1 MPPFS
6 HILVAVLRLYPLL
19 YHAEEKLAVVM
30 AAMQGVTSLREI
42 CRRKGVSVNMVYLW
56 RKRFLEGGRLALETG
71 GRAESRHIRHLQLEN
86 DELKRM
92 LAEERLANRLLKGGL
107 GRGRRT

>member
-1 MPPFS
+1 MAKRYS
-6 HILVAVLRLYPLL
+6 T
-19 YHAEEKLAVVM
+19 EEKLAVVM
-30 AAMQGVTSLREI
+30 AVMQGVTSLREI
-42 CRRKGVSVNMVYLW
+42 CRRKVVSVNMVYLW

-71 GRAESRHIRHLQLEN
+71 GRAESCRVRHLQLEN

>member
-1 MPPFS
+1 MAKRYS
-6 HILVAVLRLYPLL
+6 T
-19 YHAEEKLAVVM
+19 EEKLTVVM

-71 GRAESRHIRHLQLEN
+71 GRAGSRHVRHLQLEN

-92 LAEERLANRLLKGGL
+92 LAEERLANRLLKTRRAEFHGL
-107 GRGRRT
+107 CPWVNEKAAI

>member
-1 MPPFS
+1 MAKHYS
-6 HILVAVLRLYPLL
+6 
-19 YHAEEKLAVVM
+19 AEEKLAVVM

-56 RKRFLEGGRLALETG
+56 RKRFLEEGRLALETG
-71 GRAESRHIRHLQLEN
+71 GQTESRHVRHLQLEN

-92 LAEERLANRLLKGGL
+92 LAEERLANRLLLLKGGL